1 MKQKAAT
8 DVAKKEAVTV
18 MNEIIKLITQI
29 LQLPFMVRALIIG
42 VLISLCASLLGV
54 SLVLKRYSMIGDGLS
69 HVGFG
74 ALALATAF
82 NVAPMYVAIPV
93 VIITAFLLL
102 RINETGKLKGDAAI
116 ALVSA
121 SALAMGVLIVSVS
134 SSNVDLNSYL
144 FGSIYAVSQNDMY
157 LSICLSLAVII
168 LYFIFYNK
176 MFAVTFDENFARATG
191 ANATGYNMVMACLTA
206 VTIVVGM
213 RLVGSLLISSLIIF
227 PPLTSMRIYK
237 TFKKVIISSSI
248 VGVVC
253 VMVGIISSFILNV
266 PASACIVLTNLAA
279 YVIFALIGSMKKKM
293 LKKA

>member
-1 MKQKAAT
+1 MKQRAAT

-18 MNEIIKLITQI
+18 MTEIFELITQI
-29 LQLPFMVRALIIG
+29 FQLPFMVRALIIG

-102 RINETGKLKGDAAI
+102 RINESGKLKGDAAI

-121 SALAMGVLIVSVS
+121 SALATGVMIVSVS

-168 LYFIFYNK
+168 LYFVFYNK

-253 VMVGIISSFILNV
+253 VVVGIILSFILDV

-279 YVIFALIGSMKKKM
+279 YLIFALIGSMKKKM

>member
-18 MNEIIKLITQI
+18 MNEIFELITQI

-266 PASACIVLTNLAA
+266 PVSACIVLTNLAA

>member
-1 MKQKAAT
+1 MKQRAAT

-18 MNEIIKLITQI
+18 MTEIFELITQI
-29 LQLPFMVRALIIG
+29 FQLPFMVRALIIG

-102 RINETGKLKGDAAI
+102 RINESGKLKGDAAI

-121 SALAMGVLIVSVS
+121 SALATGVMIVSVS

-168 LYFIFYNK
+168 LYFVFYNK

-253 VMVGIISSFILNV
+253 VVVGIILSFILDV

>member
-1 MKQKAAT
+1 MKQRAAT

-18 MNEIIKLITQI
+18 MNEIFELITQI

-102 RINETGKLKGDAAI
+102 RINESGKLKGDAAI

-121 SALAMGVLIVSVS
+121 SALATGVMIVSVS

-168 LYFIFYNK
+168 LYFVFYNK

-253 VMVGIISSFILNV
+253 VVVGIILSFILDV